1 MVGERV
7 NDETKHLLDKEIQ
20 LGCELG
26 NHTYS
31 HNHYGSQ
38 VTASDISKASK
49 QIEKISGKAPT
60 MFRCPGGSIT
70 PAIRKE
76 CKKRGC
82 PLLIGRLIL
91 KIGVLKMRA
100 RFIRILP
107 SMLMTAQ
114 SF

>member
-49 QIEKISGKAPT
+49 QIEKSAAKRRLCSDAP
-60 MFRCPGGSIT
+60 
-70 PAIRKE
+70 AAV
-76 CKKRGC
+76 
-82 PLLIGRLIL
+82 LLLL
-91 KIGVLKMRA
+91 
-100 RFIRILP
+100 
-107 SMLMTAQ
+107 
-114 SF
+114 